1 MKNILVVGA
10 SSSVAKILCE
20 KYRSEYNFIRLSREE
35 EYSDVSAFDCLDSK
49 SFYDKDIA
57 YDGLVFFSGSINLK
71 PFDNAEINEFKKDF
85 DIHLFGLINILKF
98 YNKKFNSGASV
109 VLIGTVA
116 TKQGMPFHSI
126 VSTVKSAVNGL
137 AISLAAEWA
146 PRIRVNVIS
155 PSLFKSKMSERFFRN
170 EKVVDKIK
178 NNHPMKRLGSVEDI
192 SSIINFM
199 LSDDS
204 SWITGQN
211 ISVDGGISSIKL

>member
-155 PSLFKSKMSERFFRN
+155 PSLFKSKMS
-170 EKVVDKIK
+170 
-178 NNHPMKRLGSVEDI
+178 
-192 SSIINFM
+192 
-199 LSDDS
+199 DDS
-204 SWITGQN
+204 LEM
-211 ISVDGGISSIKL
+211 KK